1 MNPAARLGDA
11 TAHGTPLVGKC
22 STNVMIGKK
31 PAWRVL
37 DHHTCPLTSGVV
49 PHVGGSVLKGSSSV
63 FINKLPATRLGD
75 KVIENGPPNTIVSGC
90 PSVHIG

>member
-11 TAHGTPLVGKC
+11 TAHGTPLVGNC
-22 STNVMIGKK
+22 SPNVMIGKK

-63 FINKLPATRLGD
+63 FINKMPATRLGD

-90 PSVHIG
+90 PSVNIG